1 MMNAG
6 FVPGAI
12 GTPAPGPGVFG
23 TSRMKSPGLFGGP
36 VGLGGGPI
44 DPGWLLMQGPGLDG
58 PPGFA
63 TAGAGIAALER
74 V

>member
-1 MMNAG
+1 MDEG

-12 GTPAPGPGVFG
+12 GATPAPGVFG
-23 TSRMKSPGLFGGP
+23 TPQMKGPGGP
-36 VGLGGGPI
+36 LGLGGGGPI
-44 DPGWLLMQGPGLDG
+44 DIGWLLMQGPGLDG

-63 TAGAGIAALER
+63 TAGAGAEA

>member
-1 MMNAG
+1 MDEG

-12 GTPAPGPGVFG
+12 GATPAPGVFG
-23 TSRMKSPGLFGGP
+23 TPRMKSPGGP
-36 VGLGGGPI
+36 VGLGGGGPI
-44 DPGWLLMQGPGLDG
+44 DIGWLLMQGPGLDG

-63 TAGAGIAALER
+63 TAGAGAAA